1 MKRVFY
7 AALLVSSA
15 AAASGLEVTPAR
27 TEAAGYALTH
37 GLVVANLVRNCRRFE
52 ERLGGDLDGALARW
66 RERNAER
73 AAAAESY
80 LVFATA
86 AIERQEGV
94 TASLAYEE
102 RTRLLFRRKANDT
115 LNDIFERAA
124 PQEWTCRRWIDAIIA
139 GKADLD
145 QEPKYA
151 GPLDELVAFERKL
164 RGGGEK

>member
-1 MKRVFY
+1 LKRAFH
-7 AALLVSSA
+7 AALLVSSVAVA
-15 AAASGLEVTPAR
+15 AGLEVTPVR
-27 TEAAGYALTH
+27 TEAAGFAVTH

-52 ERLGGDLDGALARW
+52 DRLGGDLDGALTQW
-66 RERNAER
+66 RQRNAER

-86 AIERQEGV
+86 AIERQEGI

-102 RTRLLFRRKANDT
+102 RTRLLFRRKANDM

-124 PQEWTCRRWIDAIIA
+124 PQEWTCRHWVDAIIA

-151 GPLDELVAFERKL
+151 GTLDELVAFERSV
-164 RGGGEK
+164 RPGAR